1 MQLAFTA
8 MAAGKDVPPAEA
20 EDSDSSE
27 EEEEEEEDDSDKEG
41 KKEKERMRSNS
52 SEEGEDEKEDDK
64 EYDEDVVLWPAEQF
78 TVAVKYFP
86 QLLQVLHRQPMTRWV
101 TLSKTL
107 SQLAAT
113 PNSLTDLLSEVVERM
128 TQIGNLQTPSPS
140 SERHRE
146 LTKRSFASQLRRRT
160 KTVSRHYFWARQSTA
175 RCIPQVC

>member
-1 MQLAFTA
+1 

-41 KKEKERMRSNS
+41 KKGNES
-52 SEEGEDEKEDDK
+52 EDEKADDK
-64 EYDEDVVLWPAEQF
+64 EDDEDDVFWPAEQF

-113 PNSLTDLLSEVVERM
+113 PNSLTDLLSEVVGEDD
-128 TQIGNLQTPSPS
+128 TN
-140 SERHRE
+140 RE
-146 LTKRSFASQLRRRT
+146 PPDSFTVLRAAPGAHEEDFRV
-160 KTVSRHYFWARQSTA
+160 TVAEEDED
-175 RCIPQVC
+175 